1 MKEREVQSL
10 RGFACLLLVLY
21 HVVGDNP
28 DRGLQIEEGPLRI
41 LVNGLAAVRM
51 PLFALIAG
59 ALHAR
64 YPRWGYR
71 LISDKFLRLIVPMLT
86 VGTLFAIVQAMAPG
100 TNDQVADWWLLHLL
114 PVAHY
119 WFLEALFLL
128 FGVMA
133 LLHHIKMLDTVPRF
147 AVVFAASTLAYLMH
161 PGVAWLGISG
171 MFYLLPYFLC
181 GFALEHFKA
190 CQPNARRVAPL
201 MFFMGGI
208 IMLFWASPV
217 VEADRFG
224 WAMLAIGLLTSTAF
238 WLRPVRGEW
247 LARIGDF
254 SYTIFLFH
262 VFFTSASR
270 IALNHLGVHAVAVY
284 VVAGVASGLIGSMA
298 IHALVMRSTV
308 LQALVW
314 GQFKKKRTPER
325 SPQPVE
331 VPTRLQENS

>member
-1 MKEREVQSL
+1 MKTREVQSL

-21 HVVGDNP
+21 HVIGNNP

-59 ALHAR
+59 AMHAR
-64 YPRWGYR
+64 YPHWGSR
-71 LISDKFLRLIVPMLT
+71 LIRDKFLRLIVPMLT

-100 TNDQVADWWLLHLL
+100 ANDQVTDWRLLHLL

-128 FGVMA
+128 FVVMA
-133 LLHHIKMLDTVPRF
+133 LLDRTRMLDTPARF
-147 AVVFAASTLAYLMH
+147 ALVFATSTLAYLMH
-161 PGVAWLGISG
+161 PGTPWLGISG
-171 MFYLLPYFLC
+171 MFYLMPYFLS

-190 CQPNARRVAPL
+190 CQPNARRMAPL
-201 MFFMGGI
+201 MLAMGGI
-208 IMLFWASPV
+208 IMLLWANPV

-224 WAMLAIGLLTSTAF
+224 WAMLAIGLLSSAAF

-247 LARIGDF
+247 LARVGDF
-254 SYTIFLFH
+254 SFTIYLFH

-270 IALNHLGVHAVAVY
+270 IALDQLGVHAAGVH
-284 VVAGVASGLIGSMA
+284 VVAGVASGLAGSMA
-298 IHALVMRSTV
+298 IHALVMRSTS

-314 GQFKKKRTPER
+314 GQFRKKRTPER
-325 SPQPVE
+325 SPQPAE
-331 VPTRLQENS
+331 APARLQENS